1 MGATLA
7 NRAYHLDTVLSIFT
21 TPLDRDG
28 IDRASDPAFPGSFS
42 ALARA
47 QREIGTSE
55 TLARS
60 TLQRVCTEWSLPV
73 LPPVPRV

>member
-7 NRAYHLDTVLSIFT
+7 NRAYHLDTVLRIFT
-21 TPLDRDG
+21 LPLDRDG
-28 IDRASDPAFPGSFS
+28 IDRACDPAFPGSFA

-47 QREIGTSE
+47 QREIGTAD

-60 TLQRVCTEWSLPV
+60 TLQRVRTAWSLPV
-73 LPPVPRV
+73 LPSVPRV